1 MNDEMRIL
9 NYAWGVLVRVK
20 EEFGQDE
27 YDRVMEQLVK
37 DRLDS
42 IEGFKETLYKV
53 MKEKYIYLELVG

>member
-1 MNDEMRIL
+1 MNDEMKVL

>member
-1 MNDEMRIL
+1 MNNEMKVL

>member
-1 MNDEMRIL
+1 MNDEMRVL